1 MLSGFCAALVGVLY
15 SGFSG
20 QAFFWMGDHFLL
32 QSIAV
37 VVLGGTLITGGRGHY
52 IGILGGALLFTAL
65 GTLLAGT
72 LLPEAVRNIIY
83 GVVLLGAIV
92 ALRERVT
99 R

>member
-1 MLSGFCAALVGVLY
+1 MLSRFYPALVGVHY
-15 SGFSG
+15 FGFGG

-37 VVLGGTLITGGRGHY
+37 IVLGGTLITVKRGHY
-52 IGILGGALLFTAL
+52 IGILGGALLFTML
-65 GTLLAGT
+65 GT

-83 GVVLLGAIV
+83 GVVMIGAIV
-92 ALRERVT
+92 ALRERAI